1 MEACYKVIERFEKVS
16 GLEMHRDPG
25 RGKCQA
31 LPFGKH
37 KGEDRWPTWVTVKTS
52 IKVVGIYY
60 TNEHQNMERNNQEQM
75 DKITVT

>member
-1 MEACYKVIERFEKVS
+1 MSELKTYQKVIENFERIS

-25 RGKCQA
+25 REKCQA

-37 KGEDRWPTWVTVKTS
+37 KEEEEWPFWITVKTS

-60 TNEHQNMERNNQEQM
+60 TNEHDNF
-75 DKITVT
+75 